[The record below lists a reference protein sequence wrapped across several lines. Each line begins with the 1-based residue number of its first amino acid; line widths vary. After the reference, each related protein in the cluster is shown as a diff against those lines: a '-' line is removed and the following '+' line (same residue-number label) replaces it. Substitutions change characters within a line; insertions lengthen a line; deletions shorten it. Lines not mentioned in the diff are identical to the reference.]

1 MTDSVKLLFVII
13 ATYLSFSANIDSKFL
28 DTKKP
33 EDGESDRERLYQ
45 CVLKIVASLA
55 IYIILFINWRTS

>member
-1 MTDSVKLLFVII
+1 MTESVKLLFIII

-33 EDGESDRERLYQ
+33 EDNELDRKRLYK
-45 CVLKIVASLA
+45 CILKIIASLA
-55 IYIILFINWRTS
+55 IYIILFIIWRVS